1 MSLFQEHQSGEWK
14 TDDAIKQSVEGHIES
29 NKQACGSD
37 KRFKSR
43 NTMIDVTIE
52 QSMRRNREQT
62 INKRK
67 SA

>member
-37 KRFKSR
+37 KRFYS
-43 NTMIDVTIE
+43 
-52 QSMRRNREQT
+52 
-62 INKRK
+62 
-67 SA
+67 

>member
-37 KRFKSR
+37 KRFYSWWS
-43 NTMIDVTIE
+43 TFDVTME
-52 QSMRRNREQT
+52 QSKGRNGKQT
-62 INKRK
+62 V
-67 SA
+67 